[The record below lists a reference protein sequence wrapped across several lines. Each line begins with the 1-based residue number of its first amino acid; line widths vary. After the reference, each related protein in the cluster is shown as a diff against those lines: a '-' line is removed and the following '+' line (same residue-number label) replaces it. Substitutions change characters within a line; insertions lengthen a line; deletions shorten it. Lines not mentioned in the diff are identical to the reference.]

1 MRPSARRRKSR
12 RSEDDTMFCSFCNNE
27 IPKGTGELYVLRDGT
42 ALPFC
47 SGKCKANAVE
57 LKREGRLVKWT
68 NKSLILQSEKKAEK
82 KESALGKEIDAKMAA
97 NKAAKK

>member
-1 MRPSARRRKSR
+1 
-12 RSEDDTMFCSFCNNE
+12 MFCSFCNNE
-27 IPKGTGELYVLRDGT
+27 MPKGTGELYVLRDGT

-57 LKREGRLVKWT
+57 LHREGRLVKWT

-82 KESALGKEIDAKMAA
+82 KESALGKEIEKKMAD

>member
-1 MRPSARRRKSR
+1 
-12 RSEDDTMFCSFCNNE
+12 MFCSFCNNE

-68 NKSLILQSEKKAEK
+68 NKSMILSTEKKAPEK
-82 KESALGKEIDAKMAA
+82 KESAFAKDVAA
-97 NKAAKK
+97 TLAEKAAAKK

>member
-1 MRPSARRRKSR
+1 
-12 RSEDDTMFCSFCNNE
+12 MFCSFCNNE
-27 IPKGTGELYVLRDGT
+27 IPKGTGELYVLKDGT

-68 NKSLILQSEKKAEK
+68 NKGLILSSEKKVEEK
-82 KESALGKEIDAKMAA
+82 KESALAKEIDAKMAEK
-97 NKAAKK
+97 KAAAPAKK